1 MFYFNMSS
9 EPFIRKIFKHSETLQ
24 EFYSEHVCTQYQ
36 DATINILLYLISRL
50 LIYLFIDI

>member
-1 MFYFNMSS
+1 MCYFNMSS
-9 EPFIRKIFKHSETLQ
+9 EHFVMKIFKHSETLQ